1 MINFVFIGIT
11 FLIYIIVSLWAK
23 SSSSKEFYVAGG
35 GVSPLA
41 NGMATAADWMSAA
54 TFISMAG
61 IISFR
66 GYDGS
71 VFLIGWT
78 GGFVLLTTLMVP
90 FLRKF
95 GKFTVPDF
103 IGDRYYSQKVRILSI
118 ICVIFV
124 CLTYISGQMR
134 GVGVVFSNL
143 FNISPTMGVIIGCLI
158 VLFYAAIGGMK
169 GITYTQV
176 AQYMIMILAY
186 TIPAVFISI
195 MVTGH
200 FIPQLGFVSNVLEN
214 GTSTGVSV
222 LENLDKLS
230 VQLGFH
236 EYTSGSMSKINLF
249 CITAALMFGTAGLPH
264 VIVRFFTVKD
274 VAKTRKSAAWTLLF
288 IAVLY
293 TTAPAIAAFA
303 KTNFIKSVH
312 NQKYSEIPEWFK
324 NWEKIGLVSWVDKNN
339 DGIVK
344 YASGNLF
351 QTKGEAKRQ
360 KIISKKPVKLIQDGK
375 VAKGKHNQILL
386 KNEINMQN
394 ENEVYVDRDIM
405 IMANPQIA
413 NLPKWIEALVMA
425 GCVAAALS
433 TAAGLLLVMA
443 SAISHDLLKRT
454 INPNIK
460 DKQEVFYARI
470 AIFGAIAI
478 ATVFGINPPGF
489 VAQVVALAFGIAA
502 STFFP
507 TIIMGIFSK
516 RINKHGGFYGM
527 LAGLVFT
534 CSYILI
540 FVFLFPEAKKYYLL
554 GISPQG
560 IGFVGMFINFAV
572 TILVSSF
579 TKKPPQ
585 QVMDMVEEIRIPKN
599 VGNAISK

>member
-1 MINFVFIGIT
+1 MINFIFIGIT
-11 FLIYIIVSLWAK
+11 FLIYIVVSLWSK
-23 SSSSKEFYVAGG
+23 SSSSKEFYVAGS

-61 IISFR
+61 IISFK

-78 GGFVLLTTLMVP
+78 GGFVLLTTLMIP

-103 IGDRYYSQKVRILSI
+103 IGDRYYSSKTRILSI

-143 FNISPTMGVIIGCLI
+143 FHISPTMGVLIGCFI

-176 AQYMIMILAY
+176 SQYIIMIIAY

-200 FIPQLGFVSNVLEN
+200 FFPQLGLMSNIVEN
-214 GTSTGVSV
+214 GKDTGVSV
-222 LENLDKLS
+222 LENLDRLNL
-230 VQLGFH
+230 QLGFK
-236 EYTSGSMSKINLF
+236 EYTSSSMSKINLF

-274 VAKTRKSAAWTLLF
+274 VQKTRKSAAWTLIF
-288 IAVLY
+288 IAILY
-293 TTAPAIAAFA
+293 TTAPAIAAFSR
-303 KTNFIKSVH
+303 TNFIKEIH
-312 NQKYSEIPEWFK
+312 NKEYKKAPDWFK
-324 NWEKIGLVSWVDKNN
+324 NWEKIGLISWVDKNK
-339 DGIVK
+339 DGVIH
-344 YASGNLF
+344 YSSGSLF
-351 QTKGEAKRQ
+351 KTKGKASQGKVL
-360 KIISKKPVKLIQDGK
+360 SKKPVQLTKNNQVI
-375 VAKGKHNQILL
+375 KGKNNEILVQ
-386 KNEINMQN
+386 NEINMANQ
-394 ENEVYVDRDIM
+394 NEVYVDRDIM

-413 NLPKWIEALVMA
+413 NLPKWVEALVMA

-454 INPNIK
+454 LKPNLT
-460 DKQEVFYARI
+460 DKQELIYARI
-470 AIFGAIAI
+470 AVTGAIIIAAI
-478 ATVFGINPPGF
+478 FGINPPGF
-489 VAQVVALAFGIAA
+489 VAQVVSLAFGIAA

-516 RINKHGGFYGM
+516 RVNQQGGFYGM
-527 LAGLVFT
+527 LAGLIFT
-534 CSYILI
+534 CTYILI
-540 FVFLFPEAKKYYLL
+540 FVFLFPQAKKYYLF

-560 IGFVGMFINFAV
+560 IGFIGMFVNFIV
-572 TILVSSF
+572 TLIVSYS
-579 TKKPPQ
+579 TKKPPENIIK
-585 QVMDMVEEIRIPKN
+585 MVEKIRIPNN
-599 VGNAISK
+599 VGDPVSK

>member
-1 MINFVFIGIT
+1 MINFIFIGIS
-11 FLIYIIVSLWAK
+11 FLIYILVSLWAK
-23 SSSSKEFYVAGG
+23 SSSSKEFYVAGS

-61 IISFR
+61 IISFK

-103 IGDRYYSQKVRILSI
+103 IGDRYYSSKMRVLSI
-118 ICVIFV
+118 VCVIFV

-143 FNISPTMGVIIGCLI
+143 FHISPTMGVLIGSLI
-158 VLFYAAIGGMK
+158 VLFYAGIGGMK

-176 AQYMIMILAY
+176 SQYIIMILAY
-186 TIPAVFISI
+186 TIPAIFISI
-195 MVTGH
+195 LVTGH
-200 FIPQLGFVSNVLEN
+200 FFPQLGFVSNILKE
-214 GTSTGVSV
+214 GKDTGISV
-222 LENLDKLS
+222 LENLDSLNK
-230 VQLGFH
+230 QLGFA

-274 VAKTRKSAAWTLLF
+274 VQKTRKSAAWTLLF

-293 TTAPAIAAFA
+293 TTAPAIAAFSR
-303 KTNFIKSVH
+303 TNFIQTIDNKEY
-312 NQKYSEIPEWFK
+312 QKAPDWFK

-339 DGIVK
+339 DGVMN
-344 YASGNLF
+344 YAPGSVF
-351 QTKGEAKRQ
+351 KTKGEPSEGKV
-360 KIISKKPVKLIQDGK
+360 ISKKPIQLKQDEK
-375 VAKGKHNQILL
+375 IVTGKHNQILV
-386 KNEINMQN
+386 KNEIDMNN
-394 ENEVYVDRDIM
+394 ANEVYVDRDIM

-413 NLPKWIEALVMA
+413 GLPKWLEALVMA

-443 SAISHDLLKRT
+443 SAISHDLIKRT
-454 INPNIK
+454 INPKIK
-460 DKQEVFYARI
+460 DKQELFYARV
-470 AIFGAIAI
+470 AITGAIIISAI
-478 ATVFGINPPGF
+478 FGINPPGF
-489 VAQVVALAFGIAA
+489 VAQVVSLAFGIAA

-516 RINKHGGFYGM
+516 RTNREGGFYGM

-534 CSYILI
+534 CGYILI
-540 FVFLFPEAKKYYLL
+540 FVFLFPQAKEYYLF

-560 IGFVGMFINFAV
+560 IGFVGMFINFIV
-572 TILVSSF
+572 TILVSYS

-585 QVMDMVEEIRIPKN
+585 EIVDMVENIRIPKN
-599 VGNAISK
+599 TGKPMVK

>member
-11 FLIYIIVSLWAK
+11 FLIYIVVSLWAK

-214 GTSTGVSV
+214 GKSTGVSV

-344 YASGNLF
+344 YAPGNLF
-351 QTKGEAKRQ
+351 QTKGEAKTE
-360 KIISKKPVKLIQDGK
+360 KIISKKPVKLIQDGEI
-375 VAKGKHNQILL
+375 VKGIHNQILL

-460 DKQEVFYARI
+460 DKQEVFYARV

-478 ATVFGINPPGF
+478 ATIFGINPPGF

-585 QVMDMVEEIRIPKN
+585 EVMNMVEEIRIPKN
-599 VGNAISK
+599 VGNAINK